1 MSHGIVTALA
11 PARLLVGLL
20 CVLVLTLLG
29 WGLDRAYLASGG
41 RSAPPEGA
49 PLRAENPLLDAERIA
64 RRTASTFVA
73 GTSVVA
79 QVNGDTPLS
88 TLRALVDVAGVE
100 KLAAAGDAERMR
112 STYLLE
118 WDRTTAALERAR
130 PRGPAEYLASGWS
143 SATRRLVAGLVGWS
157 PVEMGGALMDGIVRA
172 PADTIALAPWW
183 GGSWIL
189 IGLVVLATVGGALGR
204 MSAVEAAR
212 GEKITAA
219 AALTWLRGSFFR
231 CAGVPLAPMAIAALL
246 AIVVLLVG
254 GLLRLPGLDLIA
266 GLLYAV
272 VLLATT
278 LALVTG
284 VAALIGLPL
293 AIAAVA
299 SGDADAMDATVRSTA
314 YIFRAPFRTLG
325 LAGVGIAAVGFGVL
339 VVGACVATALAA
351 SSWGVGVLG
360 GSGAATAAGGPSIFS
375 EGGRALGEAS
385 ARLSGI
391 TARPAAAFI
400 DLWEAGFAMLVIGY
414 AVSAIIE
421 TGTRIYLVLRLVCDG
436 EDPSSLDGHSLGRPA
451 ATPPT
456 SA

>member
-11 PARLLVGLL
+11 PARLFVGLL
-20 CVLVLTLLG
+20 CVLAFALLG
-29 WGLDRAYLASGG
+29 WGLDRAYLAAGG
-41 RSAPPEGA
+41 RSAPPDGA

-73 GTSVVA
+73 GTTVA
-79 QVNGDTPLS
+79 PQVNGETPLS
-88 TLRALVDVAGVE
+88 TLRTLVDVAGVE

-157 PVEMGGALMDGIVRA
+157 PVEMGGALMDGMVRA
-172 PADTIALAPWW
+172 PADSLALSPWW
-183 GGSWIL
+183 GGLW
-189 IGLVVLATVGGALGR
+189 LVVGVVMLATIGGALGR
-204 MSAVEAAR
+204 MSAMEAAR
-212 GEKITAA
+212 GEKITASV
-219 AALTWLRGSFFR
+219 ALAWLRRSVLR
-231 CAGVPLAPMAIAALL
+231 CACVPLAPMAIAALL
-246 AIVVLLVG
+246 FLVVLLFG
-254 GLLRLPGLDLIA
+254 GLLRLPGLDLLA
-266 GLLYAV
+266 GLLYVV
-272 VLLATT
+272 VLLSTT
-278 LALVTG
+278 LALVMG
-284 VAALIGLPL
+284 AAALLGLPM

-299 SGDADAMDATVRSTA
+299 SGDADAMDATVRATA

-325 LAGVGIAAVGFGVL
+325 LAAVGVASVGFGVL

-360 GSGAATAAGGPSIFS
+360 GAGAATAAGGPSIFS

-385 ARLSGI
+385 ARLSGV

-400 DLWEAGFAMLVIGY
+400 DLWEAGFAMLVVGY
-414 AVSAIIE
+414 ALSAISE

-436 EDPSSLDGHSLGRPA
+436 EDPSSIDGHSLGRPA
-451 ATPPT
+451 ATPP
-456 SA
+456 ANA